1 MMNMPDKLIF
11 KRSEVIKITRLDGK
25 VIDYWQREFGGF
37 SPTTNQLGE
46 LFYSKNDVELILK
59 IKQWMVEEKIEK
71 SQVKEMLKGQVEVEM
86 PEKEL
91 YENDI
96 EENFKKISAENL
108 KIIRKN
114 LQDILTILDKNGK
127 NYAKE

>member
-1 MMNMPDKLIF
+1 MNMPDKLIF

>member
-1 MMNMPDKLIF
+1 MNMPDKLIF

-37 SPTTNQLGE
+37 SPKIDQLGE
-46 LFYSKNDVELILK
+46 LFYGKNDVELILK
-59 IKQWMVEEKIEK
+59 IKQWMVEEKIDK
-71 SQVKEMLKGQVEVEM
+71 SQVKEMLKKQEEDKI
-86 PEKEL
+86 PENEL
-91 YENDI
+91 YENVI
-96 EENFKKISAENL
+96 EDNLKEISSEKL